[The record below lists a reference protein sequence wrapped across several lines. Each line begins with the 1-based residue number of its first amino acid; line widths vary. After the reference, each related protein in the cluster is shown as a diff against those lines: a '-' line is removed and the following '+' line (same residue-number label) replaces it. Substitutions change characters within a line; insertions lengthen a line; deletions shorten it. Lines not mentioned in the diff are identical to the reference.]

1 MIQKLHQIVVNRRL
15 ENMIAYEIYLTE
27 LRLVGK
33 IVFANSSGK
42 LLRLNCMYVIIIGT
56 FAWACRIILVFIT
69 SVESERANKI
79 KKTVLYRLKY

>member
-1 MIQKLHQIVVNRRL
+1 MIQKLHKIVVNRRL

-27 LRLVGK
+27 LMLVGK

-56 FAWACRIILVFIT
+56 FAC
-69 SVESERANKI
+69 EQN
-79 KKTVLYRLKY
+79 